1 MIPLGGQP
9 DSWLADVAS
18 YVRNA
23 FGNSAPFITP
33 AEVAAVR
40 SATSGRTSAWTE
52 TELAG
57 TVPRALEVAGPWT
70 ATASHNAAQ
79 ASRALGTT
87 MQTGPWTS
95 GTAQAPGMWFQVDL
109 PAPVT
114 LVEVQ
119 IDTTTIGGARGGAGG
134 GGGRG
139 RGAGPAPLPDT
150 GFPRGYRLDVSED
163 GSQWATVAEGA
174 GAALTTTAAFR
185 PVRTRFVRILQTADT
200 ASAPNWIIQRI
211 RLYEAP

>member
-1 MIPLGGQP
+1 
-9 DSWLADVAS
+9 
-18 YVRNA
+18 
-23 FGNSAPFITP
+23 
-33 AEVAAVR
+33 
-40 SATSGRTSAWTE
+40 
-52 TELAG
+52 
-57 TVPRALEVAGPWT
+57 
-70 ATASHNAAQ
+70 
-79 ASRALGTT
+79 
-87 MQTGPWTS
+87 
-95 GTAQAPGMWFQVDL
+95 MWFQVEL

-119 IDTTTIGGARGGAGG
+119 IDTTTIGGARGGGGG

-150 GFPRGYRLDVSED
+150 GFPRGYRLDVSDD

-185 PVRTRFVRILQTADT
+185 PVRTRFVRITQKADT